1 MQNNWLSEAEEIIGY
16 TFINKSLLIRA
27 FTHSSY
33 ANEHKN
39 FPDYE
44 RLEFIG
50 DAVLGFV
57 MSVYLYNYF
66 PNMNEGELT
75 KKRAGIVGE
84 ATLSKVVENLGL
96 HRFLLVGA
104 GNLNDKISQ
113 SFSVKCDLFEA
124 ITGAILLDCDM
135 DITNAKKFVVSKLAN
150 LTDMVVIDYKSKLLE
165 ELTKKNLKY
174 FFYLTE
180 QEKGF
185 KAVLIIEGQ
194 QICEGFGVTKKAAEK
209 QACQNYFSIV
219 R

>member
-1 MQNNWLSEAEEIIGY
+1 MQSNWIAEAEQIIGY

-44 RLEFIG
+44 RLEFLG

-84 ATLSKVVENLGL
+84 TTLSKVIESLGL

-113 SFSVKCDLFEA
+113 SSSVKCDLFEA

-135 DITNAKKFVVSKLAN
+135 DITNAKKFVISKLAN
-150 LTDMVVIDYKSKLLE
+150 LIDMVIIDYKSKLLE

-174 FFYLTE
+174 SFDLTQ
-180 QEKGF
+180 QENGF
-185 KAVLIIEGQ
+185 KAVLIIEGKE
-194 QICEGFGVTKKAAEK
+194 ICQGSGVTKKAAEK
-209 QACQNYFSIV
+209 QACQNYFSII
-219 R
+219 